1 MSQRIHGFSPKII
14 YINIHEILRSLS
26 IVEVNCGSNYR
37 DKYMNAILSLSG
49 GLDSA
54 TVLLDL
60 LDKNYNVTCF
70 TFNYGQKHHYEI
82 NKAIELVKFINSKG
96 FVVKHKVLDM
106 SFMKDILYSS
116 LISGNS
122 EVPEGRYSES
132 NMRDTVVPNRN
143 KIFSSIIQAS
153 ALSVFNETKIKTCMA
168 MGVHAGDHALYLDCT
183 LQFREKDY
191 QAFLEGNY
199 DAENVVYYTPF
210 INITKDQLLA
220 KGLEIL
226 KRLNI
231 DHKDYYSHTLTSYK
245 PKKINGKIYSD
256 FKSASSIERI
266 EAFIANNAIDP
277 IMYFENENEVSWDI
291 VKEEIIKNRG

>member
-1 MSQRIHGFSPKII
+1 
-14 YINIHEILRSLS
+14 
-26 IVEVNCGSNYR
+26 
-37 DKYMNAILSLSG
+37 MNAILSLSG

-60 LDKNYNVTCF
+60 LDKKYSVTCF

-82 NKAIELVKFINSKG
+82 NKAIYLVKFINSKG

-122 EVPEGRYSES
+122 EVPEGRYSEN

-153 ALSVFNETKIKTCMA
+153 ALSIFNKTKIKTCIA
-168 MGVHAGDHALYLDCT
+168 MGVHAGDHDLYRDCT
-183 LQFREKDY
+183 TQFREKDY
-191 QAFLEGNY
+191 AAFLEGNY
-199 DAENVVYYTPF
+199 AAENVVYYTPF
-210 INITKDQLLA
+210 MHVSKDALLA
-220 KGLEIL
+220 RGLEIL
-226 KRLNI
+226 QRLNI
-231 DHKDYYSHTLTSYK
+231 NYKDYYSHTLTSYK
-245 PKKINGKIYSD
+245 PKEIDGEIYSD

-277 IMYFENENEVSWDI
+277 IKYFENNNEVSWDT
-291 VKEEIIKNRG
+291 VKNEIIKSRG

>member
-1 MSQRIHGFSPKII
+1 
-14 YINIHEILRSLS
+14 
-26 IVEVNCGSNYR
+26 
-37 DKYMNAILSLSG
+37 MNAILSLSG

-60 LDKNYNVTCF
+60 LDKKYNVTCF

-82 NKAIELVKFINSKG
+82 NKAVDLVKFINSKG
-96 FVVKHKVLDM
+96 FNVKHKVLDM
-106 SFMKDILYSS
+106 SFMEDILYSS

-153 ALSVFNETKIKTCMA
+153 ALSVFNETKIKTCIA
-168 MGVHAGDHALYLDCT
+168 MGVHAGDHDLYRDCT
-183 LQFREKDY
+183 PQFRKKDY
-191 QAFLEGNY
+191 EAFLEGNY

-210 INITKDQLLA
+210 MDISKDELLA

-226 KRLNI
+226 QKMNI
-231 DHKDYYSHTLTSYK
+231 DYKDYYIHTLTSYK
-245 PKKINGKIYSD
+245 PKEINGEIYSD

-266 EAFIANNAIDP
+266 EAFITNDAIDP
-277 IMYFENENEVSWDI
+277 IKYFENNNGISWNT
-291 VKEEIIKNRG
+291 VKEQIIKSRG